1 MNRIKSERV
10 GIGANREQFANL
22 LQVHPNTIQNWENE
36 DTDVPASYLIR
47 MRDIF
52 GCSIDFLLGVS
63 EYRNPM

>member
-36 DTDVPASYLIR
+36 DTDVPASYLIQ